1 MDTDGNRSI
10 TTQND
15 EEKQGGHKA
24 ARFFLGWLVALNK
37 SITRLLKKA
46 LGSDYMAVTEDEVL
60 DMVNALAQTPDDD
73 DGETVIEESS
83 AQMIN
88 NIFEYKDMTA
98 GDVMTHRT
106 SIVGVDMSVGLDD
119 LIYLALDM
127 GFSRIPVYEDS
138 IDRIVGIIIVKD
150 LLCLIG
156 KDKQELDKFNVH
168 DFIRDVIFI
177 PESCPCSDVFK
188 SLTSLK
194 SGMAV
199 VADEY
204 GGTAGIVTLEDII
217 EAVMGNIQDE
227 YDDEKSEIVRI
238 GDEQYDV
245 VGEAD
250 PDEVFGLFGVELP
263 EEHEYETIAGFVTD
277 KLGYIPEGDEISPPS
292 IVYEGIKLVVLQV
305 EERCIRKIRVTKAP
319 KTVSQPPAEEDCD
332 G

>member
-1 MDTDGNRSI
+1 MDSDGYRSNI
-10 TTQND
+10 AQPE
-15 EEKQGGHKA
+15 EEKQNGHKVR
-24 ARFFLGWLVALNK
+24 RFMLGWLVALNK
-37 SITRLLKKA
+37 GITKLLKRA

-60 DMVNALAQTPDDD
+60 DMVNALAQSPDE
-73 DGETVIEESS
+73 DGGENGIEETS

-88 NIFEYKDMTA
+88 NIFEFKDMNA

-106 SIVGVDMSVGLDD
+106 NIIGVDMSVTLDD

-127 GFSRIPVYEDS
+127 GFSRIPVYEGS
-138 IDRIVGIIIVKD
+138 IDKIVGIVIVKD
-150 LLCLIG
+150 LLSLVG
-156 KDKQELDKFNVH
+156 KDKTELEEFNVK

-177 PESCPCSDVFK
+177 PESCPCSDTFK

-227 YDDEKSEIVRI
+227 YDDEQSEIVKI
-238 GDEQYDV
+238 GDDQYDID
-245 VGEAD
+245 GEAD

-277 KLGYIPEGDEISPPS
+277 KLGYIPEGDEIAPPC
-292 IVYEGIKLVVLQV
+292 VEYEGVKLVVLQV
-305 EERCIRKIRVTKAP
+305 EDRCILKIRASRVP
-319 KTVSQPPAEEDCD
+319 QTVSQAAEDED
-332 G
+332 